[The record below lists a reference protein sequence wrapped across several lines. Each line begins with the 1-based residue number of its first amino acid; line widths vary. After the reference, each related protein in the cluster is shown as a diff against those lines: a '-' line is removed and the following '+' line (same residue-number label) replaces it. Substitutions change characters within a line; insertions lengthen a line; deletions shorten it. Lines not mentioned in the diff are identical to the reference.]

1 MAAAPP
7 LFQTHDAMLGEEGI
21 KLPKWVV
28 VPEDPQFAEGI
39 QQSMGTTILS
49 PKDVIL
55 HFSIFKCLT
64 VSSGGGGHGPSI
76 GVLTSTG
83 NHSGILMCSN
93 FVSQEHTKAY
103 LMFRPMVDSDD
114 TWCST
119 FKRIS
124 NSIGVSQLAY
134 GKFIEVFDKYF
145 VTGTFTSTQLKELF
159 DALNASI
166 NKGRD
171 IFTNKLKDLLTRF
184 RKKKEKDGENFKDRK
199 TYEEFV
205 FYITDVLR
213 TDLLEDVGQ
222 SFPVGSLAT
231 LELTGSHDTYTTR
244 NDGGTVTDTFKRAA
258 YNSFIIITVTTKS
271 GEIITIQM
279 DFNRSSF
286 SGSIKKISFWNGQLI
301 EYTTTDDFIKQVIDK
316 LAAVKHAADVGAVA
330 AGAVAAGAG
339 AGTGTGPGGHVDADA
354 ARTAHAAL
362 LQIIEGRKKGK
373 KFGSNTAITTG
384 CQVPLLFYHTVSEKT
399 QRVDVVFPPRLRD
412 SYESVV
418 GTDGKPSSETGYTG
432 YYILCP
438 KFVVPFSTERCDK
451 VLFFCNY
458 PSSSGWFK
466 FPHYD
471 YRRSAEVI
479 GDNDGTVQSS
489 MDTLRDSPPQ
499 VLSSPS
505 SSPVSLSA
513 SLSHPPPTSAAS
525 LSLPPPTSTT
535 AALTTGTP
543 PPPSLSDES
552 TETTLEHHTSVDVP
566 NPTSFFRSIF
576 NKCFSYFF
584 SATVG
589 NITQTQPNFFDDDL
603 NVDKL
608 LIGNALDLAN
618 DVDTAEDGL
627 LVHAARHALD
637 AVFDLIGA
645 FELDE
650 TNTELQVMIKL
661 AGAAA
666 EAAPAAA
673 AAAAAAA
680 DLDVVIVRNCVHVA
694 AFAVRGVACICACEN
709 ASNKSGSDT
718 LRQVSS
724 AFSELLQQDINSHT
738 MMNSAAQL
746 ALAYNDT
753 VIKEIKE
760 IERMLLKRTLPTM
773 KEQQRTFAKKLKGGR
788 LRSRHYL
795 HRVSRKRQRT
805 LKKKNISRK
814 YSKYSSGC
822 DGIRSRSR
830 SLRRSC
836 RRSYSRKIS
845 NNN

>member
-1 MAAAPP
+1 
-7 LFQTHDAMLGEEGI
+7 MLGEEGI

-330 AGAVAAGAG
+330 AGAG

-489 MDTLRDSPPQ
+489 MEPLRGSPPP

-525 LSLPPPTSTT
+525 LSLPPPTSTA

-608 LIGNALDLAN
+608 LIGNALELA
-618 DVDTAEDGL
+618 DEFDRAEDGL

-673 AAAAAAA
+673 A

-694 AFAVRGVACICACEN
+694 AFAVRGVACICACKNMERDGPYSHMLSEL
-709 ASNKSGSDT
+709 SNLTDDSYTIGDVAELIEDDGYNNIVIEQTQKAFAVA
-718 LRQVSS
+718 VSS
-724 AFSELLQQDINSHT
+724 
-738 MMNSAAQL
+738 
-746 ALAYNDT
+746 
-753 VIKEIKE
+753 
-760 IERMLLKRTLPTM
+760 
-773 KEQQRTFAKKLKGGR
+773 KKQKIGAGR

-845 NNN
+845 K

>member
-330 AGAVAAGAG
+330 AGAG

-489 MDTLRDSPPQ
+489 MEPLRGSPPP

-525 LSLPPPTSTT
+525 LSLPPPTSTA

-608 LIGNALDLAN
+608 LIGNALELA
-618 DVDTAEDGL
+618 DEFDRAEDGL

-673 AAAAAAA
+673 A

-694 AFAVRGVACICACEN
+694 AFAVRGVACICACKNMERDGPYSHMLSEL
-709 ASNKSGSDT
+709 SNLTDDSYTIGDVAELIEDDGYNNIVIEQTQKAFAVA
-718 LRQVSS
+718 VSS
-724 AFSELLQQDINSHT
+724 
-738 MMNSAAQL
+738 
-746 ALAYNDT
+746 
-753 VIKEIKE
+753 
-760 IERMLLKRTLPTM
+760 
-773 KEQQRTFAKKLKGGR
+773 KKQKIGAGR

-845 NNN
+845 K